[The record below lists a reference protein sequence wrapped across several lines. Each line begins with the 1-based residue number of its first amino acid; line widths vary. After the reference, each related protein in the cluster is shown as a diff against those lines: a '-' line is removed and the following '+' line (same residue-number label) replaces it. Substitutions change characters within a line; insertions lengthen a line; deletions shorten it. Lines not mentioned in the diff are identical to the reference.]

1 MGAGSIASGGGLGY
15 TAHVTGIRPTKLL
28 WMGAVTGYLLGR
40 NLAFRHAPALANG
53 LMRLGNV
60 TGRGSDAEGEAA
72 LDYFEGVVEDYERIA
87 AHSGVCEGDGHEAAL
102 FGGRRVLE
110 LDHGNTRAV
119 AMLARQRG
127 AASVDVYDSLDLK
140 TRDPSRLRALYEDLL
155 KRAGEDPSGV
165 DALLDGVRAHR
176 DAASLRASGRRF
188 DVVVS
193 RAVLEHV
200 RDLKALH
207 RELREVTTDDAVLI
221 HKIDLRSHG
230 FEWDHELDFL
240 LFPERLYRS
249 LTTHIGEPNRVRAQ
263 GYLDVAQQYGFTPVH
278 VSATRRISAERVA
291 KLRESL
297 AEPYR
302 SLSPEVLSVLGI
314 WLVLVREG
322 HPLARSA
329 KAIDLRS
336 IPAAPS
342 GMAPF

>member
-1 MGAGSIASGGGLGY
+1 MGY
-15 TAHVTGIRPTKLL
+15 TGRVTGIRPTKLL

-60 TGRGSDAEGEAA
+60 TGRGADAEGEAA

-102 FGGRRVLE
+102 FGGRTVLE
-110 LDHGNTRAV
+110 LGPGNTRAV
-119 AMLARQRG
+119 AMLARGRG
-127 AASVDVYDSLDLK
+127 ALSVDGYDAFDLQ

-155 KRAGEDPSGV
+155 KRAGEDPSRV
-165 DALLDGVRAHR
+165 DELLAGGRVHHS
-176 DAASLRASGRRF
+176 ASSLKATGRRY
-188 DVVVS
+188 DLVIS

-200 RDLKALH
+200 RDLEALH
-207 RELREVTTDDAVLI
+207 RELRELTTDDAVLI

-278 VSATRRISAERVA
+278 VSATRRISTERVA
-291 KLRESL
+291 KLRDSL

-329 KAIDLRS
+329 KATDLES

>member
-1 MGAGSIASGGGLGY
+1 
-15 TAHVTGIRPTKLL
+15 
-28 WMGAVTGYLLGR
+28 MGAVTGYLLGR
-40 NLAFRHAPALANG
+40 NLAFRHAPGLANG
-53 LMRLGNV
+53 LMRLTNV
-60 TGRGSDAEGEAA
+60 TGRGSDAEGDAA

-87 AHSGVCEGDGHEAAL
+87 VHAGVCETEGAL
-102 FGGRRVLE
+102 FKGRTVLE
-110 LDHGNTRAV
+110 LGPGNTRAV

-127 AASVDVYDSLDLK
+127 AASVDGYDAFDLQ
-140 TRDPSRLRALYEDLL
+140 TRDRSRLRSLYEGLL
-155 KRAGEDPSGV
+155 KRAGEDPSRV
-165 DALLDGVRAHR
+165 DTLLEGGRVHTK
-176 DAASLRASGRRF
+176 ASSLKATGRKY
-188 DVVVS
+188 DLVIS

-200 RDLKALH
+200 RDLTNLH
-207 RELREVTTDDAVLI
+207 RELRELTTEDAVLV

-278 VSATRRISAERVA
+278 VSSTRRISPERVES
-291 KLRESL
+291 LRSSL

-329 KAIDLRS
+329 KAVEVDA
-336 IPAAPS
+336 IPPAPS